1 MMNWT
6 DLASPAASKQ
16 QPLRCGFLNLVL
28 FFMVGGAELE
38 FTMRR
43 RLLSARWSASPCCV
57 RGGVVIN
64 HLIIVLVVEARNTL
78 IIRRLFY
85 YVRCASIMHHFY
97 F

>member
-6 DLASPAASKQ
+6 GLVSPAVSKQ
-16 QPLRCGFLNLVL
+16 QPLRCEFLDLVL
-28 FFMVGGAELE
+28 FSMVGAQLE

-43 RLLSARWSASPCCV
+43 RTLSARWLTSRCCV

-64 HLIIVLVVEARNTL
+64 HLIIMLVVEARNTL